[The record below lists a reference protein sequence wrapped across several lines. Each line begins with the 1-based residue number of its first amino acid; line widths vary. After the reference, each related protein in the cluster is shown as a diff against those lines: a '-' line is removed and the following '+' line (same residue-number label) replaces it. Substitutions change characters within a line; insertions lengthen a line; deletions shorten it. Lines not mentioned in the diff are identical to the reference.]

1 MAAIRDARARNTILA
16 NLTTEHFDLLEA
28 HLEFVDLPVRH
39 RIETSNRASVNV
51 VFPLSGMISVV
62 AKAPDG
68 DIIDIG
74 LIGREGMTGASVV
87 LGRQIARFDAVCQ
100 SPIAGLQIAATTL
113 MKVLDD
119 NCPLQQA
126 ISVFAYVLIVQIGRT
141 AMTNGRGKLE
151 ERLARW
157 LAMVADRVG
166 GDEISVTHEFLS
178 QMLGVRRPGVTVALG
193 VLEERG
199 LIRTERGEI
208 AILDR
213 DGLEQA
219 ANGFY
224 DRKLRA

>member
-16 NLTTEHFDLLEA
+16 SLTLEHFDLLEP

-39 RIETSNRASVNV
+39 RIEISNRATPHV
-51 VFPLSGMISVV
+51 VFPLSGMIAIV

-74 LIGREGMTGASVV
+74 LVGREGMTGLNVV
-87 LGRQIARFDAVCQ
+87 LGRENARFDAVCQ
-100 SPIAGLQIAATTL
+100 SPIMGLQIAAMTL
-113 MKVLDD
+113 TRILDD

-126 ISVFAYVLIVQIGRT
+126 LSAFAYVYIVQISRT

-199 LIRTERGEI
+199 LIRAERGEI

-213 DGLEQA
+213 QGLEQA

-224 DRKLRA
+224 DPKLRA